1 MIYGDDPLKL
11 NNYNYS
17 PSLVA
22 IIQSGNL
29 YVYAMSNP
37 TRYTDPNGEFA
48 LGAFLAGCA
57 KAVTAV
63 VGPAVTVGT
72 INGIVTGIAY
82 AFNGKDYDAGL
93 VNGAV
98 SGFVAAIGAGTSP
111 VGAFVGSA
119 IGPIAGQLA
128 EDWFLN
134 KGGFDSYTIQDYAKM
149 AAEGILYDLPS
160 NYWPIAK
167 ETADKFGS
175 AARELMGYNESFA
188 ELGDILVKFFE
199 IISTALSEGGA

>member
-1 MIYGDDPLKL
+1 M
-11 NNYNYS
+11 
-17 PSLVA
+17 
-22 IIQSGNL
+22 
-29 YVYAMSNP
+29 
-37 TRYTDPNGEFA
+37 
-48 LGAFLAGCA
+48 
-57 KAVTAV
+57 
-63 VGPAVTVGT
+63 
-72 INGIVTGIAY
+72 
-82 AFNGKDYDAGL
+82 
-93 VNGAV
+93 
-98 SGFVAAIGAGTSP
+98 
-111 VGAFVGSA
+111 
-119 IGPIAGQLA
+119 A